1 MGIVTTFLR
10 HIRLF
15 DLTLLCKMGQIFM
28 IIIVYLH
35 SFGKNLTT
43 AEEGSWRYELAK
55 AGYTCPLAN
64 CDIKGLGDYSKIV
77 SVWVSHI
84 EKKVA
89 DNDAMYD
96 PDAEEE

>member
-1 MGIVTTFLR
+1 MKGGV
-10 HIRLF
+10 
-15 DLTLLCKMGQIFM
+15 GA
-28 IIIVYLH
+28 
-35 SFGKNLTT
+35 T
-43 AEEGSWRYELAK
+43 AEGVSWRYEFAK

>member
-1 MGIVTTFLR
+1 MANP
-10 HIRLF
+10 
-15 DLTLLCKMGQIFM
+15 
-28 IIIVYLH
+28 YAY
-35 SFGKNLTT
+35 NL
-43 AEEGSWRYELAK
+43 
-55 AGYTCPLAN
+55 
-64 CDIKGLGDYSKIV
+64 GLGDYSKIV

>member
-1 MGIVTTFLR
+1 LG
-10 HIRLF
+10 
-15 DLTLLCKMGQIFM
+15 
-28 IIIVYLH
+28 
-35 SFGKNLTT
+35 
-43 AEEGSWRYELAK
+43 
-55 AGYTCPLAN
+55 N

-84 EKKVA
+84 EKKIA